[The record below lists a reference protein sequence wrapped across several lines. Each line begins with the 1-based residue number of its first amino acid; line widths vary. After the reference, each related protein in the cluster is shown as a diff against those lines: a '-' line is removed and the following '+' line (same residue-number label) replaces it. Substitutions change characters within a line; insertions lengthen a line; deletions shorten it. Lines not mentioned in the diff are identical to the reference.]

1 MVNGSFFTIYKK
13 TQVDLNKFLNLLAI
27 LVLCTLRFFAD
38 RCGVV
43 VLSFY
48 LKIVLFGFSN

>member
-1 MVNGSFFTIYKK
+1 MVHGSFTIYKK
-13 TQVDLNKFLNLLAI
+13 TQVDLNKLLNLLAI
-27 LVLCTLRFFAD
+27 LILCTLRFFAD